1 MRISKL
7 SPSTKVKG
15 RWLVCLEDGS
25 LLRVGENQVA
35 DFSLYAG
42 MELDAGA
49 LEALRDAAA
58 AAALREKAL
67 NCLSMRPLS
76 RHELVKKLSAPPGKA
91 GEGEGFDREA
101 ALAGAEAAAD
111 WLEELGYLNDG
122 EYART
127 LARHYAAKGCGARK
141 IRDELYRRGVPREYW
156 DSALEE
162 AEGPEEAIDAF
173 LQKKLAGREPDRKEL
188 KRAADALA
196 RRGYRW
202 DEISAGLRRYGAGAP
217 ED

>member
-25 LLRVGENQVA
+25 MLRVGENQVA

-42 MELDAGA
+42 MELDAPA
-49 LEALRDAAA
+49 LEALRDAAG

-67 NCLSMRPLS
+67 NSLSVRPLS
-76 RHELVKKLSAPPGKA
+76 RHELVKKLSAPGKA
-91 GEGEGFDREA
+91 AGGEAFDAQA
-101 ALAGAEAAAD
+101 AQARAEAVAD

-122 EYART
+122 EYAKT
-127 LARHYAAKGCGARK
+127 LARHYAAKGCGERK
-141 IRDELYRRGVPREYW
+141 IRDELYRRGVPRTYW

-173 LQKKLAGREPDRKEL
+173 LRKKLAGREPDRKEL

-202 DEISAGLRRYGAGAP
+202 DEIAAGLRRYGAEAP

>member
-25 LLRVGENQVA
+25 MLRVGENQVA
-35 DFSLYAG
+35 DFSLCAG

-49 LEALRDAAA
+49 LEALREAAG

-67 NCLSMRPLS
+67 NCLSVRPLS
-76 RHELVKKLSAPPGKA
+76 RHELVKKLSAPGKA
-91 GEGEGFDREA
+91 AGGEAFDAQA
-101 ALAGAEAAAD
+101 ARAEAVAD

-122 EYART
+122 EYAKT

-141 IRDELYRRGVPREYW
+141 IRDELYRRGVPRTYW

-173 LQKKLAGREPDRKEL
+173 LRKKLAGREPDRKEL

-202 DEISAGLRRYGAGAP
+202 DEIAAGLRRYGAEAP

>member
-25 LLRVGENQVA
+25 MLRVGENQVA

-49 LEALRDAAA
+49 LEALRDAAGT
-58 AAALREKAL
+58 AALREKAL

-76 RHELVKKLSAPPGKA
+76 RRELVKKLSAPGKA
-91 GEGEGFDREA
+91 ADEA
-101 ALAGAEAAAD
+101 AFDAQAAQARAEAVAD

-122 EYART
+122 EYAKT
-127 LARHYAAKGCGARK
+127 LARHYAAKGCGERK
-141 IRDELYRRGVPREYW
+141 IRDELYRRGVPRTYW

-173 LQKKLAGREPDRKEL
+173 LRKKLAGREPDRKEL

-202 DEISAGLRRYGAGAP
+202 DEISAGLRRYGAEAP

>member
-7 SPSTKVKG
+7 SPSTKVRG

-25 LLRVGENQVA
+25 MLRVGENQVA

-42 MELDAGA
+42 MELDAPA
-49 LEALRDAAA
+49 LEALRDAAG

-67 NCLSMRPLS
+67 NSLSVRPLS
-76 RHELVKKLSAPPGKA
+76 RHELVKKLSAPGKA
-91 GEGEGFDREA
+91 AGGEAFDAQA
-101 ALAGAEAAAD
+101 AQAKAEAVAD

-122 EYART
+122 EYAKT

-141 IRDELYRRGVPREYW
+141 IRDELYRRGVPRTYW

-173 LQKKLAGREPDRKEL
+173 LRKKLVGREPDRKEL

-202 DEISAGLRRYGAGAP
+202 DEISAGLRRYGAEAP

>member
-25 LLRVGENQVA
+25 ILRVGENQVA

-42 MELDAGA
+42 MELDARA
-49 LEALRDAAA
+49 LEALRDAAG

-76 RHELVKKLSAPPGKA
+76 RHELVKKLSAPGKA
-91 GEGEGFDREA
+91 ADEEAFDAQA
-101 ALAGAEAAAD
+101 AQAKAEAVAD

-122 EYART
+122 EYAKT

-141 IRDELYRRGVPREYW
+141 IRDELYRRGVPRTYW

-173 LQKKLAGREPDRKEL
+173 VRKKLAGREPDRKEL

-202 DEISAGLRRYGAGAP
+202 DEISAGLRRYGAEAP

>member
-25 LLRVGENQVA
+25 MLRVGENQVA

-42 MELDAGA
+42 MELDAPA
-49 LEALRDAAA
+49 LEALRDAAG

-67 NCLSMRPLS
+67 NSLSVRPLS
-76 RHELVKKLSAPPGKA
+76 RHELVKKLSAPGKA
-91 GEGEGFDREA
+91 AGGEAFDAQA
-101 ALAGAEAAAD
+101 AQARAEAVAD

-122 EYART
+122 EYAKT
-127 LARHYAAKGCGARK
+127 LARHYAAKGCGERK
-141 IRDELYRRGVPREYW
+141 IRDELYRRGVPRDCW
-156 DSALEE
+156 DDALAAQEPP
-162 AEGPEEAIDAF
+162 EGAIDAL
-173 LQKKLAGREPDRKEL
+173 LQKKLRGADPSDPRAL

-202 DEISAGLRRYGAGAP
+202 EEIQEGLERYRALS
-217 ED
+217 E

>member
-7 SPSTKVKG
+7 SPSTKVRG

-25 LLRVGENQVA
+25 ILRVGENQVA

-49 LEALRDAAA
+49 LEALRDAADT
-58 AAALREKAL
+58 AALREKAL

-76 RHELVKKLSAPPGKA
+76 RRELVKKLSAPGKA
-91 GEGEGFDREA
+91 AGGEAFDAQA
-101 ALAGAEAAAD
+101 AQARAEAVAD

-122 EYART
+122 EYAKT

-141 IRDELYRRGVPREYW
+141 IRDELYRRGVPRTYW

-173 LQKKLAGREPDRKEL
+173 LRKKLAGREPDRKEL

-202 DEISAGLRRYGAGAP
+202 DEISAGLRRYGAEAP

>member
-25 LLRVGENQVA
+25 MLRVGENQVA

-42 MELDAGA
+42 MELDVGA
-49 LEALRDAAA
+49 LDELREAAG

-67 NCLSMRPLS
+67 NCLSVRPLS
-76 RHELVKKLSAPPGKA
+76 RHELVKKLSAPGKA
-91 GEGEGFDREA
+91 AGGEGFDAQA
-101 ALAGAEAAAD
+101 AQARAEAVAD

-122 EYART
+122 EYAKT

-141 IRDELYRRGVPREYW
+141 IRDELYRRGVPRTYW

-173 LQKKLAGREPDRKEL
+173 LRKKLAGREPDRKEL

-202 DEISAGLRRYGAGAP
+202 DEIAAGLRRYGAEAP

>member
-25 LLRVGENQVA
+25 MLRVGENQVA

-42 MELDAGA
+42 MELDVGA
-49 LEALRDAAA
+49 LEALREAAG

-67 NCLSMRPLS
+67 NCLSVRPLS
-76 RHELVKKLSAPPGKA
+76 RHELVKKLSAPGKA
-91 GEGEGFDREA
+91 AGGEAFDAQA
-101 ALAGAEAAAD
+101 AQARAEAVAD

-122 EYART
+122 EYAKT

-141 IRDELYRRGVPREYW
+141 IRDALYRRGVPRTYW

-173 LQKKLAGREPDRKEL
+173 LRKKLAGREPDRKEL

-202 DEISAGLRRYGAGAP
+202 DEIAAGLRRYGAEAP

>member
-25 LLRVGENQVA
+25 MLRVGENQVA
-35 DFSLYAG
+35 DFSLCAG
-42 MELDAGA
+42 MELDVGA
-49 LEALRDAAA
+49 LEALREAAG

-67 NCLSMRPLS
+67 NCLSVRPLS
-76 RHELVKKLSAPPGKA
+76 RHELVKKLSAPGKA
-91 GEGEGFDREA
+91 AGGEGFDTQA
-101 ALAGAEAAAD
+101 AQARAEAVAD

-122 EYART
+122 EYAKT

-141 IRDELYRRGVPREYW
+141 IRDELYRRGVPRTYW

-173 LQKKLAGREPDRKEL
+173 LRKKLAGREPDRKEL

-202 DEISAGLRRYGAGAP
+202 DEIAAGLRRYGAEAP

>member
-25 LLRVGENQVA
+25 MLRVGENQVA

-42 MELDAGA
+42 MELDVGA
-49 LEALRDAAA
+49 LEALREAAG

-67 NCLSMRPLS
+67 NCLSVRPLS
-76 RHELVKKLSAPPGKA
+76 RHELVKKLSAPGKA
-91 GEGEGFDREA
+91 AGGEAFDAQA
-101 ALAGAEAAAD
+101 AQARAEAVAD

-122 EYART
+122 EYAKT

-141 IRDELYRRGVPREYW
+141 IRDELYRRGVPRTYW

-173 LQKKLAGREPDRKEL
+173 LRKKLAGREPDRKEL

-202 DEISAGLRRYGAGAP
+202 DEIAAGLRRYGAEAP

>member
-25 LLRVGENQVA
+25 MLRVGENQVA

-42 MELDAGA
+42 MELDTRA
-49 LEALRDAAA
+49 LDELREAAST
-58 AAALREKAL
+58 AALREKAL

-76 RHELVKKLSAPPGKA
+76 RRELVKKLSAPGKA
-91 GEGEGFDREA
+91 ADEA
-101 ALAGAEAAAD
+101 AFDAQAAQARAEAVAD

-122 EYART
+122 EYAKT

-141 IRDELYRRGVPREYW
+141 IRDELYRRGVPRAYW

-173 LQKKLAGREPDRKEL
+173 LRKKLAGREPDRKEL

-202 DEISAGLRRYGAGAP
+202 DEISAGLRRYGAEAP

>member
-25 LLRVGENQVA
+25 MLRVGENQVA

-42 MELDAGA
+42 MELDARA
-49 LEALRDAAA
+49 LEALRDAADT
-58 AAALREKAL
+58 AALREKAL

-76 RHELVKKLSAPPGKA
+76 RRELVKKLSAPGKA
-91 GEGEGFDREA
+91 AGGEAFDAQA
-101 ALAGAEAAAD
+101 AVAKAEAVAD

-122 EYART
+122 EYAKT

-141 IRDELYRRGVPREYW
+141 IRDELYRRGVPRTYW

-173 LQKKLAGREPDRKEL
+173 LRKKLAWREPDRKEL

-202 DEISAGLRRYGAGAP
+202 DEIAAGLRRYGAEAP

>member
-25 LLRVGENQVA
+25 MLRVGENQVA

-42 MELDAGA
+42 MELDARA
-49 LEALRDAAA
+49 LEALREAAGT
-58 AAALREKAL
+58 AALREKAL
-67 NCLSMRPLS
+67 NCLSVRPLS
-76 RHELVKKLSAPPGKA
+76 RRELVKKLSAPGKA
-91 GEGEGFDREA
+91 AGEEAFDAQA
-101 ALAGAEAAAD
+101 AQARAEAVAD

-122 EYART
+122 EYAKT

-141 IRDELYRRGVPREYW
+141 IRDELYRRGVPRTYW

-173 LQKKLAGREPDRKEL
+173 LRKKLAGREPDRKEL

-202 DEISAGLRRYGAGAP
+202 DEIAAGLRRYGAEAP

>member
-25 LLRVGENQVA
+25 MLRVGENQVA

-42 MELDAGA
+42 MELDAPA
-49 LEALRDAAA
+49 LEALRDAAG

-67 NCLSMRPLS
+67 NSLSVRPLS
-76 RHELVKKLSAPPGKA
+76 RHELVKKLSAPGKA
-91 GEGEGFDREA
+91 AGGEAFDAQA
-101 ALAGAEAAAD
+101 AQARAEAVAD

-122 EYART
+122 EYAKT
-127 LARHYAAKGCGARK
+127 LARHYAAKGCGERK
-141 IRDELYRRGVPREYW
+141 IRDELYRRGVPRTYW

-173 LQKKLAGREPDRKEL
+173 LRKKLAGREPDRKEL
-188 KRAADALA
+188 KRAANALA

-202 DEISAGLRRYGAGAP
+202 DEIAAGLRRYGAEAP

>member
-25 LLRVGENQVA
+25 MLRVGENQVA

-42 MELDAGA
+42 MELDARA
-49 LEALRDAAA
+49 LEALREAAGT
-58 AAALREKAL
+58 AALREKAL
-67 NCLSMRPLS
+67 NCLSVRPLS
-76 RHELVKKLSAPPGKA
+76 RRELVKKLSAPGKA
-91 GEGEGFDREA
+91 AGGEAFDAQA
-101 ALAGAEAAAD
+101 AQATAEAVAD

-122 EYART
+122 EYAKT
-127 LARHYAAKGCGARK
+127 LARHYAAKGCGERK
-141 IRDELYRRGVPREYW
+141 IRDELYRRGVPRTYW

-173 LQKKLAGREPDRKEL
+173 LRKKLAGREPDRKEL

-202 DEISAGLRRYGAGAP
+202 DEISAGLRRYGAEAP

>member
-25 LLRVGENQVA
+25 MLRVGENQVA

-49 LEALRDAAA
+49 LEALRDAAG

-76 RHELVKKLSAPPGKA
+76 RHELVKKLSTPGKA
-91 GEGEGFDREA
+91 ADEA
-101 ALAGAEAAAD
+101 AFDAQAAQARAEAVAD

-122 EYART
+122 EYAKT

-141 IRDELYRRGVPREYW
+141 IRDELYRRGVPRTYW

-173 LQKKLAGREPDRKEL
+173 LRKKLAGREPDRKEL

-202 DEISAGLRRYGAGAP
+202 DEIAAGLRRYGAEAP

>member
-25 LLRVGENQVA
+25 ILRVGENQVA

-42 MELDAGA
+42 MELDARA
-49 LEALRDAAA
+49 LEALRDAADT
-58 AAALREKAL
+58 AALREKAL

-76 RHELVKKLSAPPGKA
+76 RRELVKKLSAPGKA
-91 GEGEGFDREA
+91 ADEA
-101 ALAGAEAAAD
+101 AFDAQAAVAKAEAVAD

-122 EYART
+122 EYAKT

-141 IRDELYRRGVPREYW
+141 IRDELYRRGVPRAYW

-173 LQKKLAGREPDRKEL
+173 LRKKLAGREPDRKEL

-202 DEISAGLRRYGAGAP
+202 DEIAAGLRRYGAEAP

>member
-25 LLRVGENQVA
+25 ILRVGENQVA

-42 MELDAGA
+42 MELDARA
-49 LEALRDAAA
+49 LEALRDAADT
-58 AAALREKAL
+58 AALREKAL

-76 RHELVKKLSAPPGKA
+76 RHELVKKLSAPGKA
-91 GEGEGFDREA
+91 ADEA
-101 ALAGAEAAAD
+101 AFDAQAAQARAEAVAD

-122 EYART
+122 EYAKT

-141 IRDELYRRGVPREYW
+141 IRDELYRRGVPRTYW

-173 LQKKLAGREPDRKEL
+173 LRKKLAGREPDRKEL

-202 DEISAGLRRYGAGAP
+202 DEISAGLRRYGAEAP